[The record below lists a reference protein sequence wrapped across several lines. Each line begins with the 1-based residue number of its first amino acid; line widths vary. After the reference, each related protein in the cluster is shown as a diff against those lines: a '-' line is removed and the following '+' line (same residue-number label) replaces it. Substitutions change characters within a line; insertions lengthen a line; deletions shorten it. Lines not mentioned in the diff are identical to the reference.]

1 MTYKDC
7 DYYRYDLNNNK
18 TIVYNLYLADKLIDI
33 IKEYPEIDTKTYD
46 RFVFDGIIPKDILDS
61 IKFKEDIKMAKK
73 NMVLTFKDDIYFY
86 KFNEQSRINE
96 VLYQIRET
104 INSNFRGL
112 PFVTDISYYLKRDE
126 NSYNYVATITYET
139 DEPDEPEPKP
149 TLVLIEKNRK
159 FTMNVKNY
167 NEIFTEL
174 KSSIEKQLYRE
185 VDKYFSE
192 HPDYTVTKKEAEW
205 TETDESDIFT
215 IVVTYTA
222 PYNAEQE
229 KE

>member
-1 MTYKDC
+1 MGK
-7 DYYRYDLNNNK
+7 K
-18 TIVYNLYLADKLIDI
+18 T
-33 IKEYPEIDTKTYD
+33 
-46 RFVFDGIIPKDILDS
+46 
-61 IKFKEDIKMAKK
+61 
-73 NMVLTFKDDIYFY
+73 MVLNFKDDAYFY

-139 DEPDEPEPKP
+139 DDEPEKP

-159 FTMNVKNY
+159 FTMNVGKMDYENY
-167 NEIFTEL
+167 DDEVFEANRKLVER
-174 KSSIEKQLYRE
+174 QVYGE
-185 VDKYFSE
+185 VDKFFGN

-205 TETDESDIFT
+205 LPTDDSDIFT

-222 PYNAEQE
+222 PYAEE
-229 KE
+229 KIKE

>member
-1 MTYKDC
+1 MGK
-7 DYYRYDLNNNK
+7 K
-18 TIVYNLYLADKLIDI
+18 T
-33 IKEYPEIDTKTYD
+33 
-46 RFVFDGIIPKDILDS
+46 
-61 IKFKEDIKMAKK
+61 
-73 NMVLTFKDDIYFY
+73 MVLNFKDDAYFY

-126 NSYNYVATITYET
+126 NSSYNYVATITYET
-139 DEPDEPEPKP
+139 DDESEPKP

-159 FTMNVKNY
+159 FTMNVGKMDYENY
-167 NEIFTEL
+167 DEVFAEL

-222 PYNAEQE
+222 PYNAEDE
-229 KE
+229 KVTPTVINECLYL